1 MTPSA
6 PIFQPLHFI
15 PAIQQNEILD
25 KKVQRMYAVAHERL
39 AQGGN
44 HWCFYF
50 QVGTNSS
57 VNLDITPSYMV
68 PSTSIS
74 GGSKA
79 NMVLS
84 DLMYVLSPATE
95 KAVRLD
101 VTPEKTVRDFV
112 DILLQHGRHKYEFDD
127 QGQGCRYW
135 CYHQLDLLYQNGLL
149 VNPPQIEEAKAAIL
163 LQWPGQQQ
171 YPLVQGG
178 FYE

>member
-1 MTPSA
+1 MTSSA

-15 PAIQQNEILD
+15 PVRQQSEILD
-25 KKVQRMYAVAHERL
+25 KKVQWMYAVAHEKL

-50 QVGTNSS
+50 QIGTNNS

-68 PSTSIS
+68 PSTSIP

-84 DLMYVLSPATE
+84 DLTYVLSPATE
-95 KAVRLD
+95 KSVRLD
-101 VTPEKTVRDFV
+101 VASEKTVRDFV
-112 DILLQHGRHKYEFDD
+112 DLLLQHSRHKYEFND

-135 CYHQLDLLYQNGLL
+135 CYHQLDLLCQSGLL
-149 VNPPQIEEAKAAIL
+149 VNLAQIEEAKAAIL
-163 LQWPGQQQ
+163 LQWPSQQQ